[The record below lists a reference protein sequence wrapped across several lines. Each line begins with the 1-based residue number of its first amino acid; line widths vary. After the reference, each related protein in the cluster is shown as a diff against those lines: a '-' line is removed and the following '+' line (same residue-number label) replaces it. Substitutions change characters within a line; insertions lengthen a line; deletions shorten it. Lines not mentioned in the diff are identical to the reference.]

1 MAEIKMDQ
9 VDDASFDV
17 AEMDNDNQ
25 ALELHSRGLIAR
37 PNEMNFVA
45 KLKPIY
51 LSIAHG
57 VGKLS
62 QNGFQPGELVLNGEV
77 TVYSPPKQ
85 PKKGAAP
92 EPDAPAVVTIVSA
105 TQFWKE
111 VTKFGTGDL
120 PRTWDTEAEANAAG
134 KTTVYP
140 KWGSGLPMPTARPA
154 MNLKLLVKEPEGVN
168 DRSHFLIETCG
179 AFWAP
184 CTMIADKGSFDEVQ
198 DPLTRA
204 QVTHGPSGIV
214 SATWGFSTRNKLIK
228 STGNYTWVPSIRII
242 GTKSP
247 SDVAD
252 MLKKIGG

>member
-17 AEMDNDNQ
+17 AEMEHDNQ

-62 QNGFQPGELVLNGEV
+62 QLGFQPGELVLNNEV
-77 TVYSPPKQ
+77 SVYSPPKQ
-85 PKKGAAP
+85 GKKGAAP
-92 EPDAPAVVTIVSA
+92 ELDVPAIVTVISA

-120 PRTWDTEAEANAAG
+120 PRTWATEAEANAAG
-134 KTTVYP
+134 MLTVYP
-140 KWGSGLPMPTARPA
+140 KWGSGGKMPDARPA
-154 MNLKLLVKEPEGVN
+154 MNMKLMIKEPEGVS
-168 DRSHFLIETCG
+168 DRSHFLIEACG

-184 CTMIADKGSFDEVQ
+184 CTMIADKGSFEEVQ
-198 DPLTRA
+198 TALTSL
-204 QVTHGPSGIV
+204 QLTHAPSGV
-214 SATWGFSTRNKLIK
+214 MSANVGLSTRNKLAK
-228 STGNYTWVPSIRII
+228 TTGNYTWVPALRVM

-247 SDVAD
+247 SETAD
-252 MLKKIGG
+252 MLAKIGG